1 MHKRKCKLTVSEPD
15 LSLNFLLRD
24 TYGQMMDEERHEV
37 DRTLS
42 YLLFWALQCLG
53 INDVLKMESLLL
65 HST

>member
-24 TYGQMMDEERHEV
+24 TCGQMIDEERHEV

-53 INDVLKMESLLL
+53 INDVLKMENLLL